1 MDSEVNPKLSDAK
14 KKKSKTNKLVD
25 DERKKIF
32 QDRISNTYEGPF
44 IPGPDDLKPMPSIQ
58 PPTITILGTGVGG
71 AGGGKGPWGKGP
83 VRYKFK
89 MAAQGVNAITI
100 MKTLLTKTGGAHAAA
115 MAIKK
120 PTQEEMFGNIDS
132 LFKHHDEIE
141 KQLALK
147 EQQQQETAE
156 KALSEK
162 LAARK
167 AKGK

>member
-1 MDSEVNPKLSDAK
+1 M
-14 KKKSKTNKLVD
+14 
-25 DERKKIF
+25 
-32 QDRISNTYEGPF
+32 
-44 IPGPDDLKPMPSIQ
+44 
-58 PPTITILGTGVGG
+58 
-71 AGGGKGPWGKGP
+71 
-83 VRYKFK
+83 
-89 MAAQGVNAITI
+89 NAITI

-120 PTQEEMFGNIDS
+120 PIQEEMFGNIDS

-147 EQQQQETAE
+147 EQQQQQETAE